1 MKRFRM
7 ILGLAAAILAVAGL
21 SGTTPAQDPVAADC
35 GTKVCRP
42 VCETK
47 TVTTK
52 CYSSKCE
59 EFCLPPCSPL
69 SCLFGGCAECGRV
82 RTKRLLVVKL
92 QKSEV
97 QVTKCVPT
105 AECAGATCAPVG
117 AAVVTGPAPVAAPAT
132 VNAMWP
138 PQAPQAYY
146 PVPPQPGQVTAG
158 TYQR

>member
-21 SGTTPAQDPVAADC
+21 NGTTPAQDPVGPDC
-35 GTKVCRP
+35 GPKVCRP

-52 CYSSKCE
+52 CYSDKCE
-59 EFCLPPCSPL
+59 EFCLSPCSPL
-69 SCLFGGCAECGRV
+69 SCLFGGCADCGRV
-82 RTKRLLVVKL
+82 RTKKLLVVKL

-105 AECAGATCAPVG
+105 AECAGATCAPAG
-117 AAVVTGPAPVAAPAT
+117 AAVVTGPAPVTAPAT
-132 VNAMWP
+132 AMWP
-138 PQAPQAYY
+138 PQVAQPYY
-146 PVPPQPGQVTAG
+146 PVPQPPAPVTAG
-158 TYQR
+158 SYQR